1 MKKKLFSLIEL
12 LVVIAIIAIL
22 ASLLLP
28 ALNKAR
34 EKARNIRCT
43 SQIKELTAASMIY
56 ADAHNGYFCPLNQT
70 GNTANALWW
79 TNIMES
85 EKLIVVPRYRDRY
98 YGSAA
103 EGILVCPAQRIFSA
117 HPGLGPTRAVAGWG
131 ESAKASRL
139 AKPAEAALVGDTP
152 QNSTGASYF
161 IEPTDQPG
169 NTFYSQRVFSRH
181 GNLTG
186 VGFCD
191 GHVVF
196 INEYTA
202 RNHPGNWF
210 RIKF

>member
-1 MKKKLFSLIEL
+1 MVTAVSARDSGDLETSKKALEDLLKIAPNDQGVQKLLSDVNAEIE
-12 LVVIAIIAIL
+12 AAK
-22 ASLLLP
+22 
-28 ALNKAR
+28 KAP
-34 EKARNIRCT
+34 
-43 SQIKELTAASMIY
+43 QV
-56 ADAHNGYFCPLNQT
+56 D
-70 GNTANALWW
+70 
-79 TNIMES
+79 
-85 EKLIVVPRYRDRY
+85 
-98 YGSAA
+98 
-103 EGILVCPAQRIFSA
+103 
-117 HPGLGPTRAVAGWG
+117 
-131 ESAKASRL
+131 

-196 INEYTA
+196 VNEYTA